1 MHQLMMDAT
10 LTAATAMPAATAL
23 LATPTVV
30 MMDAIL
36 TAATPTAV
44 MMDATLTAAPA
55 MLTTPTEVMMDAILT
70 AATPPAVMMDATLTA
85 ATAMLATPTQ
95 AVHLLFQHALAMR
108 THGMPGMDLAHRTQ
122 PPQIITIIFALM
134 IIACQELPAKCCML
148 MTYALSAGNAPA
160 QCLLQLQLQCSCA
173 ATR

>member
-1 MHQLMMDAT
+1 MDAA
-10 LTAATAMPAATAL
+10 LTAATAM
-23 LATPTVV
+23 LAT
-30 MMDAIL
+30 L
-36 TAATPTAV
+36 
-44 MMDATLTAAPA
+44 
-55 MLTTPTEVMMDAILT
+55 TEVMMDAILT
-70 AATPPAVMMDATLTA
+70 AATLTA

-148 MTYALSAGNAPA
+148 TTYALSAGNAPA